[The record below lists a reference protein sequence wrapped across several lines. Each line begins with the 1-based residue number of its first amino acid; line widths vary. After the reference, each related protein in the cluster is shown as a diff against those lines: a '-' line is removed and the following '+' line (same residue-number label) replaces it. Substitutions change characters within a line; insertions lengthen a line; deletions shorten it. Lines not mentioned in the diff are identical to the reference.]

1 MKPTV
6 EYKIIDKRL
15 GNEIP
20 LPHYATA
27 GAAGMDLRACIEQPK
42 VLHPGQT
49 ELIGTGIA
57 IWLKDPAY
65 VGTVVPRSGLGYKHG
80 IVLGN
85 LVGVIDSDYQGEI
98 KVPLWNRTDKPYT
111 IEVGERIAQY
121 MVIPVLHPEFVQ
133 VETFSDASERG
144 EGGFGSTGTK

>member
-15 GNEIP
+15 GSEIP
-20 LPHYATA
+20 LPHYATE
-27 GAAGMDLRACIEQPK
+27 GAAGMDLRACIDQPQ

-49 ELIGTGIA
+49 VLIGTGIA
-57 IWLKDPAY
+57 IWLRDPGY
-65 VGTVVPRSGLGYKHG
+65 VGIVVPRSGLGYKHG

-98 KVPLWNRTDKPYT
+98 KVPLRNRTDKPYT

-121 MVIPVLHPEFVQ
+121 LVMPVVHPML
-133 VETFSDASERG
+133 VEVADFSATSRRG
-144 EGGFGSTGTK
+144 EGGFGSTGAK

>member
-20 LPHYATA
+20 LPHYATE
-27 GAAGMDLRACIEQPK
+27 GAAGMDLRACIDQPQ

-57 IWLKDPAY
+57 IWLRDPGY
-65 VGTVVPRSGLGYKHG
+65 VGIVVPRSGLGYKHG

-121 MVIPVLHPEFVQ
+121 LVMPVLHPELVQ
-133 VETFSDASERG
+133 VETFSHTSERG
-144 EGGFGSTGTK
+144 EGGFGSTGAK